1 MVQVTDK
8 ADLGLVGLGVMGQNL
23 ALNFASRGYKVAVYN
38 RDRKKIDEF
47 IQGPAG
53 DKGIIGTYSYQELVG
68 ALRSP
73 RKVFLMVKAGAPVD
87 SVIADLL
94 PFLSCGDVIM
104 DGGNSHFQDTIRRH
118 SMLKEKGILFLGIGI
133 SGGEE
138 GALKGPSIMPGGDK
152 EAWELVREPLL
163 AIAAKAGDNE
173 PCCAYLGPGGAG
185 HFVKTVHNGIEYGD
199 MQLISEAY
207 FLMREL
213 LDMSAPEIGE
223 VFREWNQG
231 ELESYLIE
239 ITAEI
244 LSRVDEHTGRPLVDV
259 ILDEAEQKGTGKWTS
274 QEAME
279 LGVPAPTIAEA
290 VFSRFLSA
298 LKEERTKAVQ
308 LLTGPERKYDGDKSQ
323 LLRDLRQALYLS
335 KVCSYAQGFALLRE
349 ASRQYGW
356 DLDLAQVA
364 LIWRGGCIIRARFLE
379 EIAAA
384 FSRQPDLPN
393 LLLDPY
399 FREAVHNGQQ
409 AWRRVVATGAAFGV
423 PVPGFGSA
431 LFYYDGYRRDR
442 LPANLI
448 QAQRD
453 YFGAHTYRRID
464 LPGVFHTRWQG

>member
-1 MVQVTDK
+1 MIDVTKK
-8 ADLGLVGLGVMGQNL
+8 ADIGLVGLGVMGQSL
-23 ALNFASRGYKVAVYN
+23 ALNFASRGYKMAVYN
-38 RDRKKIDEF
+38 RGGRRVDEF
-47 IQGPAG
+47 IQGPAK
-53 DKGIIGTYSYQELVG
+53 DTDIIGTYTYQELAA
-68 ALRSP
+68 ALKTP

-87 SVIADLL
+87 AVIEELL
-94 PFLSCGDVIM
+94 PYLSPGDVIM
-104 DGGNSHFQDTIRRH
+104 DGGNSHFQDTVRRYN
-118 SMLKEKGILFLGIGI
+118 MLKEKGILFLGIGI

-138 GALKGPSIMPGGDK
+138 GALKGPSIMPGGDEK
-152 EAWELVREPLL
+152 AWELVRESLL

-173 PCCAYLGPGGAG
+173 PCCAYLGSGGAG

-213 LDMSAPEIGE
+213 LGMSAAEIGE
-223 VFREWNQG
+223 VFQSWNQG

-259 ILDEAEQKGTGKWTS
+259 ILDEAEQKGTGKWTA

-279 LGVPAPTIAEA
+279 LGVPTPTIAEA
-290 VFSRFLSA
+290 VFARSLSA
-298 LKEERTKAVQ
+298 LKDERAAAAKV
-308 LLTGPERKYDGDKSQ
+308 LTGPEKEFDGDKAQ
-323 LLRDLRQALYLS
+323 LLEDIRQALYLS
-335 KVCSYAQGFALLRE
+335 KICSYAQGFALLKE
-349 ASRQYGW
+349 ASDQFEW
-356 DLDLAQVA
+356 NLDLGQVA
-364 LIWRGGCIIRARFLE
+364 LIWRGGCIIRARFLD

-384 FSRQPDLPN
+384 FARKPDLPN

-399 FREAVHNGQQ
+399 FQQAVDKGQP
-409 AWRRVVATGAAFGV
+409 AWRRVVAAGTAFGV

-431 LFYYDGYRRDR
+431 LFYYDSYRRGR

-464 LPGVFHTRWQG
+464 MQGVFHTQW

>member
-1 MVQVTDK
+1 MTNK
-8 ADLGLVGLGVMGQNL
+8 ADLGLVGLGVMGQSL
-23 ALNFASRGYKVAVYN
+23 ALNFESRGYKVAVYN
-38 RDRKKIDEF
+38 RDGKKVEEF
-47 IQGPAG
+47 IEGPAK
-53 DKGIIGTYSYQELVG
+53 DKDIVGTYSYQELTA
-68 ALRSP
+68 ALKRP

-87 SVIADLL
+87 SVIADIL
-94 PFLSCGDVIM
+94 PFLSPGDVIM
-104 DGGNSHFQDTIRRH
+104 DGGNSHFQDTVRRYN
-118 SMLKEKGILFLGIGI
+118 MLKEKGILFLGIGI

-152 EAWELVREPLL
+152 EAWELVKEPLL
-163 AIAAKAGDNE
+163 AIAAQAGDNE

-213 LDMSAPEIGE
+213 LGMPAPEIGR
-223 VFREWNQG
+223 VFQNWNQG

-239 ITAEI
+239 ITADI
-244 LSRVDEHTGRPLVDV
+244 LSRIDEHTGRPLVDV

-290 VFSRFLSA
+290 VFVRSLSA
-298 LKEERTKAVQ
+298 LKDERTKATR
-308 LLTGPERKYDGDKSQ
+308 LLTGPKTEFDGDQ
-323 LLRDLRQALYLS
+323 DRLLDDIRQALYLS
-335 KVCSYAQGFALLRE
+335 KICSYAQGFALLKE
-349 ASRQYGW
+349 ASNQYDW
-356 DLDLAQVA
+356 NLDLGQVA
-364 LIWRGGCIIRARFLE
+364 LIWRAGCIIRARFLD

-384 FSRQPDLPN
+384 FARQPDLSN

-399 FREAVHNGQQ
+399 FKQAIDEGQP
-409 AWRRVVATGAAFGV
+409 AWRRVVAAGAAYGV

-431 LFYYDGYRRDR
+431 LFYYDSYRREH
-442 LPANLI
+442 LPANLV

-453 YFGAHTYRRID
+453 YFGAHTYRRVD
-464 LPGVFHTRWQG
+464 MPGVFHTQW